1 MVTLFVK
8 QPFASL
14 PRVIEI
20 IISCIK
26 ALLTFSP
33 PLMELIC
40 GSNFIPSQW
49 HALIDIQF
57 GAPKFNDSV
66 QQLSFGTLLSAVGTF
81 TKTLGLVRTDET
93 IREMRQ
99 RMIVVYLPHFQ
110 IQFTFHDSPLNFTP
124 ADSSVAEAT
133 PSACP
138 PSVNTMTNRSKY
150 NKSVSVSSS
159 GFGNQ
164 PLANCNEI
172 LSSLDGKLCMAALE
186 YILTLLLSQ
195 SYLAIRDVHLSAREK
210 QLIKRELSAELGIL
224 NEFLK
229 KKLSLENIG
238 TLQRKKYGSSTMHND
253 LGDVLLKTDRSSSS
267 QQQQQQSSQR
277 RLSQPRDSMR
287 VNVVRRLHLQQKVL
301 PSVLGSTPRREG
313 QSQANFENITP
324 IKRTGEGGGASY
336 TDEGGDIEYVGL
348 STVNIVEADYL
359 HLLSNMF
366 AVVCHSDK

>member
-1 MVTLFVK
+1 M
-8 QPFASL
+8 
-14 PRVIEI
+14 
-20 IISCIK
+20 
-26 ALLTFSP
+26 
-33 PLMELIC
+33 
-40 GSNFIPSQW
+40 
-49 HALIDIQF
+49 
-57 GAPKFNDSV
+57 
-66 QQLSFGTLLSAVGTF
+66 
-81 TKTLGLVRTDET
+81 
-93 IREMRQ
+93 
-99 RMIVVYLPHFQ
+99 
-110 IQFTFHDSPLNFTP
+110 NFTQ

-133 PSACP
+133 PSACS
-138 PSVNTMTNRSKY
+138 PSVNTLTSRSKY
-150 NKSVSVSSS
+150 NKSVSVSS

-210 QLIKRELSAELGIL
+210 QLIKRELSAEVGIL

-238 TLQRKKYGSSTMHND
+238 TLQRKKYGSSAMHND
-253 LGDVLLKTDRSSSS
+253 LGDVMLKPDRSSSQ

-301 PSVLGSTPRREG
+301 PNVLGSTPRREG

-324 IKRTGEGGGASY
+324 IKRTGEGGGALY
-336 TDEGGDIEYVGL
+336 TDDEGGDIEYVGL